1 MDGIPVVL
9 LSFNIRPTFF
19 AYLVYCINMDTVLG
33 VSYDGGGKS
42 EYNTYFPQPPVSS
55 QVSGAHR
62 PFIPFVSL
70 VIIAADQSNGR
81 SILTY
86 QTNLDKISK
95 LTSHSMMGVSGP
107 NCDLVNFTE

>member
-1 MDGIPVVL
+1 MMVVVRSKHVVRTPDRAIKSPHC
-9 LSFNIRPTFF
+9 SFI
-19 AYLVYCINMDTVLG
+19 L
-33 VSYDGGGKS
+33 
-42 EYNTYFPQPPVSS
+42 
-55 QVSGAHR
+55 
-62 PFIPFVSL
+62 L

-86 QTNLDKISK
+86 QTNLDKIAR